1 MALSNP
7 APRLYQNVL
16 NYVEG
21 KKQIKKT
28 PSTGMMGF
36 SESSSFKAKNTNKDL
51 SPAER
56 AGNYFRILKEKREEL
71 KNGNNK
77 RT

>member
-7 APRLYQNVL
+7 APILYQNVL